1 MDNKNK
7 IYLSIGVIALIVL
20 VVGISFA
27 LWNVNIAQEGINT
40 ITSGCLKLT
49 LTEDTEV
56 INLGNTYPI
65 TDEDAKKLKPY
76 NFTIKNSCNNEEIG
90 RASCRERV

>member
-1 MDNKNK
+1 MENRKK
-7 IYLSIGVIALIVL
+7 IYLSIGIITLIVL

-49 LTEDTEV
+49 LTEENDA
-56 INLGNTYPI
+56 INLRNAYPI
-65 TDEDAKKLKPY
+65 PDNEASNLKPY
-76 NFTIKNSCNNEEIG
+76 NFKIENTCNNEVTYI
-90 RASCRERV
+90 SV